1 MDWIA
6 RRQGWGEGSPEAR
19 SQAAS
24 PSHLRTNPPVK
35 VQTDHTAPG
44 AEGGAPRRGEGD
56 PRTPPPLAVRN
67 RAAHERRKAPR
78 PGGARGQGTGKR
90 KEGEGVGC
98 HGAAVRVRIAVKFRG
113 WPISSLAKMCFPP
126 TGNQEGARK
135 LIITKK
141 SNTILLQRQRPR
153 TRGPLALAA
162 GRLALTKCIPTLCI
176 PPRRDLSYNYTEH
189 H

>member
-1 MDWIA
+1 MLDLRA
-6 RRQGWGEGSPEAR
+6 SRGGPEVR

-44 AEGGAPRRGEGD
+44 AERGAPRRGEGD

-78 PGGARGQGTGKR
+78 PRGARGQGTGKR
-90 KEGEGVGC
+90 QEGERVGC
-98 HGAAVRVRIAVKFRG
+98 HGAAVRVRTAVTFRG

-141 SNTILLQRQRPR
+141 IILFCSSGSVHA
-153 TRGPLALAA
+153 RGGHSPWLLDGWLSRNAFQPCAY
-162 GRLALTKCIPTLCI
+162 
-176 PPRRDLSYNYTEH
+176 PPP
-189 H
+189 